1 MRAQARERVPSNRV
15 QPHLA
20 ANRRQSSDGHRT
32 RTSLACRNHPDGV
45 AAASAAVGVGACAQ
59 MCVHLRF
66 PAHLNSSRGLG
77 PAGHRDHAKQGTS
90 PGDPH
95 ALGYGC
101 ACEMLLARR
110 VGSADH
116 GAYGRP
122 TALAPPNRALDLS
135 TRVVWSTCD
144 RSWRSDLLM
153 DVCGCQ

>member
-1 MRAQARERVPSNRV
+1 MQLRS
-15 QPHLA
+15 A
-20 ANRRQSSDGHRT
+20 ANRRQKLHGRVL
-32 RTSLACRNHPDGV
+32 RTSVACRNHLGGV
-45 AAASAAVGVGACAQ
+45 AAAAVGHGACSH
-59 MCVHLRF
+59 MCVCLRRL
-66 PAHLNSSRGLG
+66 AHLNSSRGIG
-77 PAGHRDHAKQGTS
+77 PGGHRDHAKLGTS
-90 PGDPH
+90 PCDPH

-144 RSWRSDLLM
+144 RSWRSDLWKSFE
-153 DVCGCQ
+153 VSI